1 MRKIAKT
8 HAPAVY
14 RHWVRDNA
22 AGPGNSYAAMPGP
35 VKQCLKDRLLEEQGF
50 LCAYT
55 GLEIH
60 DATSHVEHLK
70 PQSRCR
76 RGEDVDYR
84 NLVACFP
91 KDGGDTS
98 YGYGAPVKGSWW
110 DAALFVSPL
119 SVECGQRFSFAW
131 SGHVRA
137 FPDGHQAAT
146 ETIDRL
152 GLDRPALCKLR
163 RQAIDSFFG
172 FSSANPITETD
183 ARRLLQ
189 EIEKPNAEGRLR
201 SFCFLLRQM
210 LERYLSN
217 TGAHRG

>member
-1 MRKIAKT
+1 MRKIVKT

-14 RHWVRDNA
+14 RHWVRHNA
-22 AGPGNSYAAMPGP
+22 AGPGYSYAAMPGP

-76 RGEDVDYR
+76 QGEDVDYR

-119 SVECGQRFSFAW
+119 SMECEQRFTFAW

-137 FPDGHQAAT
+137 FPDGYQVAT

-152 GLDRPALCKLR
+152 GLDRQALCKLR
-163 RQAIDSFFG
+163 RQAIYSFFG
-172 FSSANPITETD
+172 FSSANSITKTD

-189 EIEKPNAEGRLR
+189 EIEKPNAEGHLR
-201 SFCFLLRQM
+201 PFCFVLKQM

-217 TGAHRG
+217 TDAHQG